1 MNGNVTMPRVGTT
14 GSVNVDADFLRFL
27 VSLAE
32 DLVRVAALTDV
43 EVLAEREV
51 FEGAGVRAVLS

>member
-14 GSVNVDADFLRFL
+14 GSVSVETDFLRFL

-32 DLVRVAALTDV
+32 DLVRVAALVDAGV
-43 EVLAEREV
+43 FVEREI
-51 FEGAGVRAVLS
+51 FEGAEVRAVLS